1 VARIYPEKNQL
12 ELVRDYKKKVYDRFG
27 LPLYVVGGTENLGYF
42 RKVEPYFDGV
52 AVIATADTNAPMQP
66 QSWRSA
72 SEIADLCSRARLFVM
87 PSPRESFCIAM
98 IEAMACGT
106 TCVVNGNYFG
116 FDHAELRPHVYG
128 PITRKRGAIADT
140 IASALEND
148 VRIDASE
155 WVKKFSVE
163 HTREKLLGFIKA
175 RL

>member
-1 VARIYPEKNQL
+1 
-12 ELVRDYKKKVYDRFG
+12 
-27 LPLYVVGGTENLGYF
+27 
-42 RKVEPYFDGV
+42 
-52 AVIATADTNAPMQP
+52 
-66 QSWRSA
+66 
-72 SEIADLCSRARLFVM
+72 
-87 PSPRESFCIAM
+87 
-98 IEAMACGT
+98 
-106 TCVVNGNYFG
+106 VVNGNYFG

-140 IASALEND
+140 IASALENG